1 MKKGKIG
8 KAIVVTVAS
17 AAGIFGGLKLYAG
30 KRKKDAQLKALEANE
45 GHDQQSA

>member
-17 AAGIFGGLKLYAG
+17 AAGVIGGLKLYAG
-30 KRKKDAQLKALEANE
+30 KRKKDAQLKSLETNE
-45 GHDQQSA
+45 GNDKQSA